1 MEDLKVLIVED
12 EILIAEDLKDNLKKF
27 GITKIRMVHDKE
39 EAMLEIRTWKPDILL
54 LDIRLEKDTEGIDI
68 GEYLMKNNPIPFI
81 YITAHSD
88 VELIKKIVKT
98 NPAGYITKPFKKSD
112 LYAAIS
118 LISED
123 LKKSNSKSINI
134 KDGYNTVRL
143 SLDQILFVESDGNY
157 INVQCE
163 NKKYALRQSL
173 ESLAQELD
181 ETQFFRIH
189 RSYLINISKIEKY
202 SSKDVTVGGYDL
214 PLSRSAL
221 QGFKAMMGG
230 M

>member
-39 EAMLEIRTWKPDILL
+39 DAMLEIRTWKPDVLL

-118 LISED
+118 LIAED
-123 LKKSNSKSINI
+123 LKKSSSKSINI

-143 SLDQILFVESDGNY
+143 SIDQIIYVESDGNY

-173 ESLAQELD
+173 ESLAQDLD
-181 ETQFFRIH
+181 EDQFFRIH
-189 RSYLINISKIEKY
+189 RSYLININKIEKY

-214 PLSRSAL
+214 PLSRSAI

-230 M
+230 E